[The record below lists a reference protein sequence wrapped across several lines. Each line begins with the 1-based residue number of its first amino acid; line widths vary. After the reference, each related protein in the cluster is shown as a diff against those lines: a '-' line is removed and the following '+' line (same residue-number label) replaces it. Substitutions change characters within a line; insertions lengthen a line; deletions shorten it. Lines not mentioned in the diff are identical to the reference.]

1 MATRT
6 KGHKAM
12 KKLVLLFSLL
22 TIPVLCVSPEQQE
35 KPVQPAP
42 QAPWFSTVLYK
53 SPLRKGWGYADSYSE
68 IVFVNQDFAEATP
81 MDETIEISGNDLAA
95 CLDLLTEKHSKS
107 RKQRFLE
114 IPACKKIF
122 ERLEMGSAQNYG
134 KADVLVCIKFPQNQR
149 VVLRL
154 QRGIFNVQEETRNEY
169 GVILSTV
176 NHPIPRLTCTLYQSS
191 KTLPAPIVGLL
202 KAAVVPVQGPNWLKR
217 IFLGWLAVLGGS
229 ILLVLLIED

>member
-1 MATRT
+1 
-6 KGHKAM
+6 M

-22 TIPVLCVSPEQQE
+22 TIPVLCALPEQQE
-35 KPVQPAP
+35 KSAQSAP

-53 SPLRKGWGYADSYSE
+53 SSLRKGWGYADSYSE
-68 IVFVNQDFAEATP
+68 IVFVNQDFAEDKP
-81 MDETIEISGNDLAA
+81 MDETIEVSANDFEA
-95 CLDLLTEKHSKS
+95 CLELLTEKHSNS

-217 IFLGWLAVLGGS
+217 IFLGWLAFTGG
-229 ILLVLLIED
+229 LVLLALLIDD